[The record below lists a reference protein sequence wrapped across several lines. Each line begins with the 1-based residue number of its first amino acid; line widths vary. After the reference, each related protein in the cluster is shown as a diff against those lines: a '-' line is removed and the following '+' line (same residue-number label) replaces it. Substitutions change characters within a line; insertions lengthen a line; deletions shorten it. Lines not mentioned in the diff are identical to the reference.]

1 MLKNPNFKSNNDDN
15 NDINNNDD
23 DGNDLR
29 RVCYVKRL
37 TGERG
42 GVPFS
47 WSFRNKMSKNIS
59 DKI

>member
-37 TGERG
+37 TGEG
-42 GVPFS
+42 GGGPF
-47 WSFRNKMSKNIS
+47 FLVVQK
-59 DKI
+59 